1 MWPQAEQC
9 FKLISQKLV
18 ASVSSQR
25 PAAHAS
31 RCGALFSL
39 LLSLSSDAGWSSLA
53 ARRAHN
59 PKVAG
64 SNPAP
69 ATKLQVLRQYAQRL
83 SGVEAGLF
91 VQGRCQRSY
100 APKNNE
106 LQSATATRF
115 DGSSWARSVVRLLRR
130 ICRLRKSHPLPME
143 NQEAILI
150 LEAVLLSAR
159 EPLGIADLRRVF
171 DDEISADAVRA
182 LLAELAESWQQR
194 GLRLVSVASG
204 WRFQTSPELAVYLDR
219 LNPERPPRY
228 SRAIMETLA
237 IIAYRQPVT
246 RGDIEEIRGV
256 MVSTS
261 VVRTLEERGWIEV
274 IGHKDVPGRP
284 ALFGTTR
291 RFLDDLGLSSLSD
304 LPALEGTGQATMLA
318 ELAGQHVI
326 DFDPPSD
333 AQAGSSPTGE
343 ANAISAATTDPQAGA
358 TQADLSPTDDI
369 EVAVLQSITEQTD
382 EAQSM
387 AGASSSGLVIDTTA
401 QPGELTDSAAV
412 GGTSPTDGQQV
423 LNQGRGES

>member
-1 MWPQAEQC
+1 
-9 FKLISQKLV
+9 
-18 ASVSSQR
+18 
-25 PAAHAS
+25 
-31 RCGALFSL
+31 
-39 LLSLSSDAGWSSLA
+39 
-53 ARRAHN
+53 
-59 PKVAG
+59 
-64 SNPAP
+64 
-69 ATKLQVLRQYAQRL
+69 
-83 SGVEAGLF
+83 
-91 VQGRCQRSY
+91 
-100 APKNNE
+100 
-106 LQSATATRF
+106 
-115 DGSSWARSVVRLLRR
+115 
-130 ICRLRKSHPLPME
+130 ME

-171 DDEISADAVRA
+171 DDQISAEAVRA

-204 WRFQTSPELAVYLDR
+204 WRFQTAPELAVYLDR

-326 DFDPPSD
+326 DFDPP
-333 AQAGSSPTGE
+333 
-343 ANAISAATTDPQAGA
+343 AGA
-358 TQADLSPTDDI
+358 LP
-369 EVAVLQSITEQTD
+369 V
-382 EAQSM
+382 
-387 AGASSSGLVIDTTA
+387 AGASSDGLV
-401 QPGELTDSAAV
+401 TDAADKPSVSTGSAAM
-412 GGTSPTDGQQV
+412 GGSSDTGEPQE

>member
-1 MWPQAEQC
+1 
-9 FKLISQKLV
+9 
-18 ASVSSQR
+18 
-25 PAAHAS
+25 
-31 RCGALFSL
+31 
-39 LLSLSSDAGWSSLA
+39 
-53 ARRAHN
+53 
-59 PKVAG
+59 
-64 SNPAP
+64 
-69 ATKLQVLRQYAQRL
+69 
-83 SGVEAGLF
+83 
-91 VQGRCQRSY
+91 
-100 APKNNE
+100 
-106 LQSATATRF
+106 
-115 DGSSWARSVVRLLRR
+115 
-130 ICRLRKSHPLPME
+130 ME

-171 DDEISADAVRA
+171 DDQISADAVRA

-204 WRFQTSPELAVYLDR
+204 WRFQTAPELAVYLDR

-261 VVRTLEERGWIEV
+261 VVRALEERGWIEV

-326 DFDPPSD
+326 DFDPP
-333 AQAGSSPTGE
+333 A
-343 ANAISAATTDPQAGA
+343 
-358 TQADLSPTDDI
+358 
-369 EVAVLQSITEQTD
+369 
-382 EAQSM
+382 EAQSV
-387 AGASSSGLVIDTTA
+387 AGASSGGLTTDTAVQPSGST
-401 QPGELTDSAAV
+401 ESAAM
-412 GGTSPTDGQQV
+412 GGSSDTGEQQV